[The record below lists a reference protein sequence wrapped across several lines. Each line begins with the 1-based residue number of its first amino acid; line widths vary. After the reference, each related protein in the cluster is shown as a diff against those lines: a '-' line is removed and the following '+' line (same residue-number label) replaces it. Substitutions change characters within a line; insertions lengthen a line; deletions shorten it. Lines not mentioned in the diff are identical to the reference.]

1 MKVEM
6 ISTEKWEVEVTDRN
20 KILGNYENFYETFQ
34 ERILRKNLCD
44 KKSYGERCMDTAQKM
59 KFSIK
64 NFSFFCAVV
73 MVDKGILVMKC
84 VPEFSE
90 VFWYDAN

>member
-6 ISTEKWEVEVTDRN
+6 ISTEKLEVEVTDQN

-34 ERILRKNLCD
+34 KRILRKNLCD

-64 NFSFFCAVV
+64 NFSFFCAVG
-73 MVDKGILVMKC
+73 MVNKGILVMKC
-84 VPEFSE
+84 VPEFNE
-90 VFWYDAN
+90 VFLYDAN

>member
-1 MKVEM
+1 
-6 ISTEKWEVEVTDRN
+6 
-20 KILGNYENFYETFQ
+20 
-34 ERILRKNLCD
+34 
-44 KKSYGERCMDTAQKM
+44 MDTAQKM

-73 MVDKGILVMKC
+73 MVNKGILVMKC